1 MDTDLNEKILVTGF
15 AGFIGMHLC
24 RSLLND
30 GYNIFGVDN
39 INSYYDKKLKFD
51 RIKFLDGFSNFSYS
65 VLDLTD
71 LNALKRLFKKNKFG
85 RVVNL
90 AAQAGVQYSLI
101 NPYAYISSN
110 VSGFL
115 NVLECC
121 KIFNIGGLIYA
132 SSSSIYGSN
141 KKIPFSEDDKVDS
154 PISIYAATKK
164 SNELMAKVYS
174 HLFGLKTT
182 GLRFFT
188 VYGPWGRPDM
198 AYYIFT
204 RKILNNES
212 IEIYDNGKVE
222 RDFTYIDDIVDG
234 IRSAILKNYS
244 FEIFNLGN
252 SRREKVLDLVK
263 TIERKLGKKAKI
275 IFKPLNPGDVKKTNA
290 DISKSKKMLGFN
302 PTTNM
307 DVGIDNFVK
316 WYINYYKI

>member
-204 RKILNNES
+204 RKILNNEL